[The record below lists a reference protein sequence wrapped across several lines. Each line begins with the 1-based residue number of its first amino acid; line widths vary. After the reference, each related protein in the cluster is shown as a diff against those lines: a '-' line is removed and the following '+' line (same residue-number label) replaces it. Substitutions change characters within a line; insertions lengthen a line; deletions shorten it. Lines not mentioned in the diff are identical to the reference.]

1 MVLNRVLLGHLQT
14 LLSVLLVR
22 LQLFGLPLGKL
33 GLYLGRVDVGVE
45 IGHDGEDDAHQHQQR
60 GEEDVLGPLVD
71 EKKMTVFILE
81 VTFGTFTFKFSSQK
95 YTEETELI
103 EFHISAWTFYHTE

>member
-1 MVLNRVLLGHLQT
+1 MALDLGLYLLLIRAGSFRAPSALFVVLNLVLLGHLQT
-14 LLSVLLVR
+14 LLSVFFVR
-22 LQLFGLPLGKL
+22 FQLFRLPLCKL

-71 EKKMTVFILE
+71 EKK
-81 VTFGTFTFKFSSQK
+81 
-95 YTEETELI
+95 
-103 EFHISAWTFYHTE
+103 

>member
-33 GLYLGRVDVGVE
+33 GLYLGRVHVGVE

-71 EKKMTVFILE
+71 EKKNDL
-81 VTFGTFTFKFSSQK
+81 FSS
-95 YTEETELI
+95 
-103 EFHISAWTFYHTE
+103 